1 MTTCSICLND
11 IKDKGPRRLMT
22 LSCDHVFH
30 HSCFLSHAF
39 YSCGSIFVSCP
50 LCRQMN
56 TKHGDFG
63 SDKNNLLSLI
73 KEPGKRCCHETKTK
87 KGLRCKNKSIPFNY
101 GYCKT
106 HHKDTL
112 AEDRYPL
119 YNDYMKYLLESTN
132 NWKTKIFMMDLAKQ
146 LLIKNDHIVKVTD
159 IHHAFLE
166 FFHMSMREDCP
177 HTAQNPRDIYQY
189 HGLVFPPDEWY
200 EKSVKKEI
208 I

>member
-1 MTTCSICLND
+1 MECSICLSD
-11 IKDKGPRRLMT
+11 IKESHRCMT
-22 LSCDHVFH
+22 LTCDHRLH
-30 HSCFLSHAF
+30 YRCFLSYAF

-63 SDKNNLLSLI
+63 SDKDNLLSLI
-73 KEPGKRCCHETKTK
+73 KVPGKRCCHKTK
-87 KGLRCKNKSIPFNY
+87 AKGGLVCKNKSVPFNY

-112 AEDRYPL
+112 SEDRYPL
-119 YNDYMKYLLESTN
+119 YHDYMKYLLESTN

-146 LLIKNDHIVKVTD
+146 LLIKNTHIEKITD

-166 FFHMSMREDCP
+166 FFHLSMREDCEY
-177 HTAQNPRDIYQY
+177 TAHNPRDMYLY
-189 HGLVFPPDEWY
+189 HGLIFPPDEWY
-200 EKSVKKEI
+200 ERSVRKDI